1 LILPFAAFFR
11 FLAWLALL
19 GGLLGAWLLL
29 NSSGW
34 FAALGA
40 AASALLAFVLWH
52 ALAWAI
58 DTLAAIKTRTAETAN
73 DVERLLAQT
82 TPRSAALPAHRPLE
96 EPIWP
101 NALAALAPVASY
113 NGIAIS
119 AAPNGAWNAKQN
131 GETTAYATA
140 ADLAAWLK
148 TLPKP

>member
-1 LILPFAAFFR
+1 MVLPFAALFR
-11 FLAWLALL
+11 FLAWIALV
-19 GGLLGAWLLL
+19 GGLLGAWLLW
-29 NSSGW
+29 NGSGW
-34 FAALGA
+34 AAALGA
-40 AASALLAFVLWH
+40 AASAIVAFVVWQ

-58 DTLAAIKTRTAETAN
+58 DALAAIKTRTTETAN
-73 DVERLLAQT
+73 DVERLLAQA
-82 TPRSAALPAHRPLE
+82 TPRSAAMPAPRPSE

-131 GETTAYATA
+131 GETTAYTTA
-140 ADLAAWLK
+140 AELAAWLK